1 MNATPMSRENL
12 VWTSQVTGKSGMLIV
27 RAIVDGERDP
37 LKLVRRH
44 SKKMLKK
51 GLTAFVQQISSR

>member
-27 RAIVDGERDP
+27 LAIVDGERDP
-37 LKLVRRH
+37 LKLVRPH
-44 SKKMLKK
+44 SKKC
-51 GLTAFVQQISSR
+51 